1 MLQFLPAPLIGS
13 ISILLHVV
21 NTVIGFIILIPI
33 AVGKI
38 LIPLRQ
44 VRNVTT
50 KMAIFVADTWL
61 FLNNVIVAFTKDI
74 TWDIEF
80 TGDDLKD
87 QSWYL
92 IISNH
97 QTWNDI
103 LVMMKV
109 FHNRVP
115 FLRYFLKKELIW
127 VPLLGPVWWLLD
139 FPFMQRFSKELIRK
153 KPHLAG
159 KDIEETRKAC
169 EKYKD
174 MPVSIMNFVEGTRFS
189 SEKHERQQ
197 SPYRHLLKPRAGGVS
212 FVLDAMGDLIT
223 HIVDMTIFYPEGAKS
238 FWDFHAGN
246 VRQVVVR
253 VNVFPVPSEL
263 RGDYINDAEFSQR
276 FRDWINGIWR
286 GKDAFLDELERSRKA
301 QG

>member
-109 FHNRVP
+109 FRNRVP

-127 VPLLGPVWWLLD
+127 VPFLGPVWWLLD

-169 EKYKD
+169 KKYKD